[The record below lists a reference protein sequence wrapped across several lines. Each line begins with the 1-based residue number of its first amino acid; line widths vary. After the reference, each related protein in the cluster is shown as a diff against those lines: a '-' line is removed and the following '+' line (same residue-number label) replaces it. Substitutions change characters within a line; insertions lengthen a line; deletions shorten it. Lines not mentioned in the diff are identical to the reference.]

1 MNTQQMDLDML
12 TIEVSD
18 TTGSKVAEVSDI
30 ESDLMVPDFIDAMV
44 QSLDLPRNDPAGNP
58 VAYRARIDREGRH
71 MDPSRSVREEGIQQH
86 DRIRLEPDNIDAGAG
101 ARS

>member
-1 MNTQQMDLDML
+1 MSTEHLDIETL

-30 ESDLMVPDFIDAMV
+30 EGDLMVPDFIDAMV

-71 MDPSRSVREEGIQQH
+71 MDPSKSVREEGIRQR

-101 ARS
+101 NQC